1 MNLLSIKFTCEAF
14 SVENSVS
21 SADLIAILSI
31 LVTVLIGWQIY
42 NAIELNKK
50 VEKVK
55 NEFIQLKGF
64 YDTLSKRC
72 DNLSQ
77 DIQETKKNISKEIDD
92 KIQKEKDKCILKD
105 LFQISLE
112 NMYSENYTIS
122 FKGFCSIACMA
133 KDLDEISFRDKSI
146 DWAIS
151 LLEGHKEN
159 IKSSITRNSY
169 NSILNKL
176 KYIQTNEAKEL
187 VKSIEEIINS
197 SLQATD

>member
-42 NAIELNKK
+42 NAVELNKK

-55 NEFIQLKGF
+55 NESIQLKGF

-77 DIQETKKNISKEIDD
+77 NIQETQKNISKEIDN
-92 KIQKEKDKCILKD
+92 KIQKERDKCILKD
-105 LFQISLE
+105 LFQMSLE
-112 NMYSENYTIS
+112 NMYSENYAIS

-133 KDLDEISFRDKSI
+133 KDLER
-146 DWAIS
+146 
-151 LLEGHKEN
+151 LHLG
-159 IKSSITRNSY
+159 IK
-169 NSILNKL
+169 
-176 KYIQTNEAKEL
+176 
-187 VKSIEEIINS
+187 V
-197 SLQATD
+197 